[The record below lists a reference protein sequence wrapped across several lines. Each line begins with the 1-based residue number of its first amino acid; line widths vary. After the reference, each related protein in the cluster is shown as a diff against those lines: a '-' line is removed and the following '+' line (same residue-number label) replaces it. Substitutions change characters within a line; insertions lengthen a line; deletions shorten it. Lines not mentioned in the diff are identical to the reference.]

1 MIDPAQ
7 VAFVPHR
14 WIAENVVIAQE
25 VMHSFKKTK
34 KKKGFLGIK
43 IDFQKAY
50 DRMEWKFLSLTLKAF
65 GFSNK
70 FTNLIHQ
77 CLSTVQYS
85 VLLNGGKCPSFTP
98 SRGLR

>member
-7 VAFVPHR
+7 VAFVPNR
-14 WIAENVVIAQE
+14 WITENVVISQE
-25 VMHSFKKTK
+25 AVHSFKKK
-34 KKKGFLGIK
+34 KKTKGFLGIK

-70 FTNLIHQ
+70 FTNLINP

-85 VLLNGGKCPSFTP
+85 VLLNGGKCPSFTQ

>member
-7 VAFVPHR
+7 EAFVPNR

-25 VMHSFKKTK
+25 VLHSFMKIRK

-50 DRMEWKFLSLTLKAF
+50 DWVEWKFLSLTLKAF
-65 GFSNK
+65 GFSTN
-70 FTNLIHQ
+70 FTNLI
-77 CLSTVQYS
+77 
-85 VLLNGGKCPSFTP
+85 N
-98 SRGLR
+98 